1 MLTLYD
7 VPWKRNILRVCER
20 SRHVDLRSRRAKRLV
35 LRLVSLAHRIREDRA
50 REVRHVHG

>member
-20 SRHVDLRSRRAKRLV
+20 SRRADLRSRSAKNLVMRLSF
-35 LRLVSLAHRIREDRA
+35 RRFAICSIALATGG
-50 REVRHVHG
+50 V

>member
-20 SRHVDLRSRRAKRLV
+20 SRHVDLRSRRAKKLV